1 MRRADL
7 ENFVGELEEPVQQ
20 FVRDARIRLVLLIN
34 TSGQVLAQHGFTR
47 ALDVIGMAALG
58 AGIHASSRALAG
70 LLRQDGFQHLH
81 QAGSAGQVFIG
92 PFATPAEPLILIA
105 VFGDDSSIGL
115 VRVFFDNLVRS
126 VAQLPG
132 WSATRPTADAE
143 SFERDLTAGL
153 DRLFGGK

>member
-7 ENFVGELEEPVQQ
+7 ESFVGDLDKPVQQ
-20 FVRDARIRLVLLIN
+20 FVRDARVRLVLLIN

-58 AGIHASSRALAG
+58 AGIQASARALAT
-70 LLRQDGFQHLH
+70 LLNQQDFEHLH

-92 PFATPAEPLILIA
+92 PFNTPAEPLILIA
-105 VFGDDSSIGL
+105 VFGEDSSIGL
-115 VRVFFDNLVRS
+115 VRVFFAALVGA
-126 VAQLPG
+126 VADLPG
-132 WSATRPTADAE
+132 WKAVRPTADAE

-153 DRLFGGK
+153 DRLFGGR